1 MKTGLGNKYYELPEG
16 AEELQDLIEYKDM
29 NFALG
34 NIFKAVYRLGQK
46 PDNDRHYDLEKI
58 IWFANRELK
67 RINDDDL
74 LDQLLEDPH
83 FKDEEN
89 EGSLFGWDTSD
100 LDPPYI
106 ATSGRAYRESK
117 L

>member
-16 AEELQDLIEYKDM
+16 AKELQDLIEYKDM

-67 RINDDDL
+67 RINGDDGKG
-74 LDQLLEDPH
+74 
-83 FKDEEN
+83 KDDT
-89 EGSLFGWDTSD
+89 LFGWDTSD

-106 ATSGRAYRESK
+106 STSRGAYRESK